1 MKAKTSMNLENT
13 MPSEGPVTKD
23 HILYSISMKCSEQTN
38 IQRQKADHQVPGAG
52 GSGVEWRVTTNEHRV
67 PLGIMNLF

>member
-38 IQRQKADHQVPGAG
+38 IQRQKADLWL
-52 GSGVEWRVTTNEHRV
+52 SRVERE
-67 PLGIMNLF
+67 